1 MHQVDKVEMI
11 LLGDKNATSL
21 CSKNISTLIKHEHGT
36 GYQLKFKNTFKSIVC
51 SGRIF
56 VEFDFLLSAQTV
68 LLLVNVIQVWY
79 CVKIVPENSL
89 KVLKSGWIKELL
101 LLKVKKLKVVR

>member
-1 MHQVDKVEMI
+1 MYIKK
-11 LLGDKNATSL
+11 GFKTSDFI
-21 CSKNISTLIKHEHGT
+21 CLIH
-36 GYQLKFKNTFKSIVC
+36 TFKSIVR
-51 SGRIF
+51 SGRVV
-56 VEFDFLLSAQTV
+56 VEFDFLLSAD

-101 LLKVKKLKVVR
+101 LLKVKKLKFVRWDFIEIIEMRK